1 MTWLGN
7 PRTVDLNKYDVPL
20 KNAIDLYL
28 FSLFISVQCFF
39 RHGTNYLVSMWS
51 DIINAFSDS
60 PSQLRVVRFLLE
72 NGFGVN
78 ESGKITANG
87 IEMPAT
93 QVARA
98 IGVDRRVIDT
108 TARSILEHD
117 TLKRIFCNIRVT
129 PDLSRVAEA
138 LGLTII
144 TLIPKNATDKH
155 IVASAVSILDRYDL
169 SIRQLFVTDPILSE
183 EPKLVMI
190 IEGALPHGVIG
201 DLRNLPQVK
210 RLIL

>member
-1 MTWLGN
+1 
-7 PRTVDLNKYDVPL
+7 
-20 KNAIDLYL
+20 
-28 FSLFISVQCFF
+28 
-39 RHGTNYLVSMWS
+39 MWS
-51 DIINAFSDS
+51 DIIDAFSDS

-98 IGVDRRVIDT
+98 IGVDRRVVDT

-117 TLKRIFCNIRVT
+117 TLKQVFCNIRVT
-129 PDLSRVAEA
+129 PDLSLVAEA
-138 LGLTII
+138 LGLAII

-169 SIRQLFVTDPILSE
+169 SIRQLFVTDPILAE

-190 IEGALPHGVIG
+190 IDGPLPHGVVE
-201 DLRNLPQVK
+201 DLRDLPQVK

>member
-1 MTWLGN
+1 MT
-7 PRTVDLNKYDVPL
+7 PPL
-20 KNAIDLYL
+20 KTLSICVLNSRT
-28 FSLFISVQCFF
+28 SLVGCFF
-39 RHGTNYLVSMWS
+39 RHGTNYLVRMWS
-51 DIINAFSDS
+51 AIIDAYSDS

-78 ESGKITANG
+78 KSGKITANG

-98 IGVDRRVIDT
+98 IGVDRRVVDT
-108 TARSILEHD
+108 TARSILEHE
-117 TLKRIFCNIRVT
+117 TLQQVFCNLRVT
-129 PDLSRVAEA
+129 PDLSLVAEE

-169 SIRQLFVTDPILSE
+169 SIRQLFVTDPILAE

-190 IEGALPHGVIG
+190 INGPLPHGVVE
-201 DLRNLPQVK
+201 DLRILPQVK